1 MGGKKAPHNTYTSM
15 EAIRK
20 TQEER
25 KYKLSGEYSGFKFHE
40 DDEDIIGGDN
50 AEKIIINY
58 FKNNETK
65 YKYNLEK
72 NYIIVKKMGKNILTN

>member
-1 MGGKKAPHNTYTSM
+1 MGKKAPHNTYTSM

-40 DDEDIIGGDN
+40 DDEDIIGGIMQR
-50 AEKIIINY
+50 K
-58 FKNNETK
+58 
-65 YKYNLEK
+65 L
-72 NYIIVKKMGKNILTN
+72 